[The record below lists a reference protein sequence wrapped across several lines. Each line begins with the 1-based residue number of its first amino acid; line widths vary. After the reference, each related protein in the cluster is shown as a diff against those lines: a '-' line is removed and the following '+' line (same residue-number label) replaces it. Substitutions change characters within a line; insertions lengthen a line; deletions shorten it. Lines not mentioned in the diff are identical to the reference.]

1 MVGGFAGPAR
11 RSLRAT
17 PATALV
23 VAAIAIAATGA
34 AAPEAACAQA
44 SGVVRGAVVDEQG
57 KAASEARIIL
67 LPLLGGEPT
76 AGGGGRAAVE
86 IEPGADGLFVR
97 RGVPPGL
104 YAATATRGERRSD
117 VYRIR
122 VRNGRTVAIRFALES
137 GRRAASW
144 AVAGSDGG
152 DLDQLFGA
160 GVAAGRSGD
169 HAGAVAWFTLA
180 ADLYPSCLACPYNA
194 AVAHRALGDWPEAE
208 RAFREALA
216 VQPGYAAAYYG
227 LADVYT
233 RSGRPEAAAAARAEA
248 ARLTF
253 AAADAGRRDAAAA
266 VASGLAAFQAGRLD
280 DARQH
285 FEAAVG
291 HSDRHA
297 PAYYWLGVTLAEID
311 RPAAAAGALRR
322 AVSLDATGEHAADAR
337 SRLAALEP
345 ER

>member
-1 MVGGFAGPAR
+1 MVGGFAGPALL
-11 RSLRAT
+11 SPRAT
-17 PATALV
+17 RATARV
-23 VAAIAIAATGA
+23 VAAVAIAAAGA
-34 AAPEAACAQA
+34 GAPDAARAQA
-44 SGVVRGAVVDEQG
+44 SGVVRGAVVDERG
-57 KAASEARIIL
+57 EAASEAWIIL
-67 LPLLGGEPT
+67 LPLLRGEPN
-76 AGGGGRAAVE
+76 AGGGRSAVE

-97 RGVPPGL
+97 RGVPAGL

-117 VYRIR
+117 VHRIR
-122 VRNGRTVAIRFALES
+122 VRDGRTVAIRFALES

-152 DLDQLFGA
+152 DLNQLFGA
-160 GVAAGRSGD
+160 GVAASRSGD
-169 HAGAVAWFTLA
+169 LAGAIAWFTLA

-194 AVAHRALGDWPEAE
+194 AVAHRALGDWSEAE
-208 RAFREALA
+208 RAFRETLA
-216 VQPGYAAAYYG
+216 VQPDYAAAYYG

-233 RSGRPEAAAAARAEA
+233 QSGRPEAAAAARAEA
-248 ARLTF
+248 ARLAL

-266 VASGLAAFQAGRLD
+266 VASGLAEFQADRLD

-297 PAYYWLGVTLAEID
+297 PAYYWLGVALARLD

-337 SRLAALEP
+337 SRLAALEA